1 MKNLIKLLKFIWIC
15 VKIVSQN
22 IGKGWEVMVND
33 KFLMLVNSEH
43 KFHESML
50 SRFNYTDTKDAY
62 GKTIMVTEAFAAFKK
77 LQKVMN
83 DKYDIAISKTS
94 IHRTVEDQI
103 RMYEEVKREK
113 GEEYANKTVAKH
125 DESEHLLGLA
135 IDVGVHPMHTT
146 IAQHVY
152 NAPLFAKI
160 AAKLFQV
167 RNETKMEMYHK
178 LHAELADCGFILR
191 YTKDKSHI
199 TGVETDEYWHIRYV
213 GVERAKE
220 IERLGMCLEE
230 YVDYINEKTQLS
242 ESDNNFEDE
251 QN

>member
-1 MKNLIKLLKFIWIC
+1 
-15 VKIVSQN
+15 
-22 IGKGWEVMVND
+22 MVND
-33 KFLMLVNSEH
+33 KFLTLVNSEH

-50 SRFNYTDTKDAY
+50 SRFNYTDTKDVY
-62 GKTIMVTEAFAAFKK
+62 GKTIMVTEAFEAFKK

-83 DKYDIAISKTS
+83 DKYDIALSKTS
-94 IHRTVEDQI
+94 VFRTVEDQI

-125 DESEHLLGLA
+125 NESEHLLGLA
-135 IDVGVHPMHTT
+135 IDVGVHPMHTK
-146 IAQHVY
+146 IAQRVY
-152 NAPLFAKI
+152 NAPLFAKV
-160 AAKLFQV
+160 ASRLFQV
-167 RNETKMEMYHK
+167 RNETKMEMYRK

-213 GVERAKE
+213 GVKHAKNME
-220 IERLGMCLEE
+220 KLGMCLEE
-230 YVDYINEKTQLS
+230 YVNYINEKTKLN
-242 ESDNNFEDE
+242 ESDNNVEDE